1 MRKLCKSTTIFI
13 RIEQVPEQPDREV
26 FLNVRLEG
34 AEIDALE
41 GAKKKSGIRSNAELI
56 RFLLAAYASGA
67 GGENERI

>member
-13 RIEQVPEQPDREV
+13 RIAQVPESEREV
-26 FLNVRLEG
+26 FLSVRLEG

-41 GAKKKSGIRSNAELI
+41 GAKKKSGLRSNAELI

-67 GGENERI
+67 GGEDERV